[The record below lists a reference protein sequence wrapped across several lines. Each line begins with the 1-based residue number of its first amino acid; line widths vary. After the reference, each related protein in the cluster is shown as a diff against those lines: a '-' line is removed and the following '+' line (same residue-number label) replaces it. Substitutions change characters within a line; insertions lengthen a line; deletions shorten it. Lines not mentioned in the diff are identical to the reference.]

1 MNIIALDMGRLMG
14 VAIGHAQGTPSCY
27 TEVLGDSGG
36 QQSSKFCQ
44 ILRVINKLITDHQ
57 PDALVIEQPI
67 AGGVA
72 GKAARVEQAFG
83 YRGCI
88 FGVAHMRK
96 VKTAE
101 YTVKEI
107 RKHIIGNGNMKSG
120 PAKSAVFDQCQSYG
134 WAVEDFEQSDAAA
147 VWHLARFKL
156 YGIAGPDDLLG
167 REVRR

>member
-1 MNIIALDMGRLMG
+1 VKIIALDMGRLMG
-14 VAIGHAQGTPSCY
+14 VAIGHAQGAPSCH
-27 TEVLGDSGG
+27 TEILGDVGG

-44 ILRVINKLITDHQ
+44 LLRVINKLITDHQ

-101 YTVKEI
+101 YKVQEI
-107 RKHIIGNGNMKSG
+107 RKHIIGTGTMKSAL
-120 PAKSAVFDQCQSYG
+120 AKPAVFDRCQSYG
-134 WAVEDFEQSDAAA
+134 WTVADFEQSDAAA
-147 VWHLARFKL
+147 VWHLARFRL